1 MKGLRS
7 QSSRAVLTLTFVP
20 LALVALTAALI
31 AQASAPPKSVA
42 ARAGAPTAQLANGFK
57 VGEEVLI
64 NTPQGWIKGTL
75 LSGNGNIY
83 RVRSEVGI
91 DVTKI
96 YPDEVRRTGPL
107 TAKDREAGQYN
118 LREAVQVNV
127 NGTWVDG
134 QIIATAGLEYQVQ
147 LPDRRTVWANAQA
160 MRLGAAPVKAAVPQ
174 SGVPPRPGLT
184 SCAGKIEGRYATTGA
199 FGSMTITFRSGKAI
213 MAALLGDD
221 EQLECWMGGGR
232 VYLHKPGE
240 SASQDV
246 PLDINDDGTL
256 QSPFGELKRKGS

>member
-1 MKGLRS
+1 MTRLL
-7 QSSRAVLTLTFVP
+7 LTLAF
-20 LALVALTAALI
+20 LGLTAA
-31 AQASAPPKSVA
+31 AGAQSSTPPKSGAGRASAPAKQASAPATPA
-42 ARAGAPTAQLANGFK
+42 DANGFRIGD
-57 VGEEVLI
+57 VVEISTG
-64 NTPQGWIKGTL
+64 QGWMKGTI
-75 LSGNGNIY
+75 LSANGNVY
-83 RVRSEVGI
+83 RVRSQIGI
-91 DVTKI
+91 DTTKL
-96 YPDEVRRTGPL
+96 YPDEVRRIGPL
-107 TAKDREAGQYN
+107 TPKDRAAGQYN
-118 LREAVQVNV
+118 LHDAVQVNV
-127 NGTWVDG
+127 NGAWVDG
-134 QIIATAGLEYQVQ
+134 EIITALGLEYEVQ
-147 LPDRRTVWANAQA
+147 LPGRRTVWANAQT
-160 MRLGAAPVKAAVPQ
+160 MRLGTAPPKPAAPKAG
-174 SGVPPRPGLT
+174 SPPKPGLT

>member
-1 MKGLRS
+1 MTRLL
-7 QSSRAVLTLTFVP
+7 LTLAF
-20 LALVALTAALI
+20 LALTAAAG
-31 AQASAPPKSVA
+31 AQSSTPPKGGAGRASAPATPA
-42 ARAGAPTAQLANGFK
+42 DANGFRIGD
-57 VGEEVLI
+57 VVEISTG
-64 NTPQGWIKGTL
+64 QGWMKGTI
-75 LSGNGNIY
+75 LSAIGNVY
-83 RVRSEVGI
+83 RVRSQIGI
-91 DVTKI
+91 DTTKL
-96 YPDEVRRTGPL
+96 YPDEVRRIGPL
-107 TAKDREAGQYN
+107 TPKDRAAGQYN
-118 LREAVQVNV
+118 LHDAVQVNV
-127 NGTWVDG
+127 NGAWVDG
-134 QIIATAGLEYQVQ
+134 EIITALGLEYEVQ
-147 LPDRRTVWANAQA
+147 LPGRRTVWANAQT
-160 MRLGAAPVKAAVPQ
+160 MRPGTAAPKPAAPKAG
-174 SGVPPRPGLT
+174 SPPKPGLT